1 MFGAMFD
8 KVDRQRQT
16 LIATT
21 KSFDEVLISFATASP
36 NFFLSQQ
43 QKFFSWNQ
51 FSTWLKCSQ
60 HKSEFEIF
68 FLKFVDESWW
78 PTKI

>member
-36 NFFLSQQ
+36 NFFLSKLQ
-43 QKFFSWNQ
+43 
-51 FSTWLKCSQ
+51 
-60 HKSEFEIF
+60 IF
-68 FLKFVDESWW
+68 FFFRETNLVRD
-78 PTKI
+78 

>member
-21 KSFDEVLISFATASP
+21 KSFDEVLISFATASS
-36 NFFLSQQ
+36 NFFLSKL
-43 QKFFSWNQ
+43 QKFFS
-51 FSTWLKCSQ
+51 
-60 HKSEFEIF
+60 
-68 FLKFVDESWW
+68 
-78 PTKI
+78 

>member
-43 QKFFSWNQ
+43 QKFFS
-51 FSTWLKCSQ
+51 
-60 HKSEFEIF
+60 
-68 FLKFVDESWW
+68 
-78 PTKI
+78 